1 MYIISAADFSL
12 FYSNSVR
19 KCLILT
25 AECSPK
31 KSLILL
37 EILRAEFIQAFC
49 LDWGFKCYF
58 NHLLF
63 SFTLGASKKISEEFQ
78 GES

>member
-12 FYSNSVR
+12 FYSNSAR

-25 AECSPK
+25 AECLPK

-37 EILRAEFIQAFC
+37 EILRAEYIQAFC
-49 LDWGFKCYF
+49 LD
-58 NHLLF
+58 
-63 SFTLGASKKISEEFQ
+63 
-78 GES
+78 